1 MTYGIRNVVG
11 VVKKSSGLSSS
22 KGILF
27 DYSSWP
33 SWAQYAYDLMIG
45 CHVAHALDFL
55 VALVCYLWIFP
66 ETFKEAHVFKFGWMV
81 KIVMYNIACEIL
93 FYGFWHHLTY
103 ASRFSLGVHSSK
115 YNKKNQY
122 EPNGKQVGYIW
133 STSGQLQREVL
144 LTTLGWL
151 QSSAYQIIITHLWAS
166 GKIPFYLDFWKY
178 PVYSIFHLLLVTYW
192 REFHFYW
199 VHRAIHPW
207 WSIKFGLSDGD
218 IGAFLYKKFHSLHHK
233 SYNPGPWSGLAM
245 HPVEHMLYYTCTLLC
260 LFFPLHPLHFLYA
273 KFHADIAPIGGHDGH
288 GDPCG
293 GADFHYLHH
302 SKFECNYGVP
312 LINFDK
318 LFGTFVP
325 FDQSN
330 NKMSPSVQKSST
342 TTTK

>member
-122 EPNGKQVGYIW
+122 NFMLNHKKDMNQMENKWDIY
-133 STSGQLQREVL
+133 GQHQGNYRE
-144 LTTLGWL
+144 
-151 QSSAYQIIITHLWAS
+151 
-166 GKIPFYLDFWKY
+166 KY
-178 PVYSIFHLLLVTYW
+178 
-192 REFHFYW
+192 
-199 VHRAIHPW
+199 
-207 WSIKFGLSDGD
+207 
-218 IGAFLYKKFHSLHHK
+218 
-233 SYNPGPWSGLAM
+233 
-245 HPVEHMLYYTCTLLC
+245 C
-260 LFFPLHPLHFLYA
+260 
-273 KFHADIAPIGGHDGH
+273 
-288 GDPCG
+288 
-293 GADFHYLHH
+293 
-302 SKFECNYGVP
+302 
-312 LINFDK
+312 
-318 LFGTFVP
+318 
-325 FDQSN
+325 
-330 NKMSPSVQKSST
+330 
-342 TTTK
+342 